1 MASKEPGHNG
11 PDTPYSGEDHMSDAV
26 TIAWLAGILEGEGT
40 FGHYSSTRIKVKMG
54 DRDIIERVAKLW
66 GTEVKVREDKR
77 PNANTMYETSVY
89 GPTAIEWMKRVYL
102 LMGIRRKA
110 KIMEILAI
118 REEMNANALRRK
130 KPKTMAA
137 K

>member
-1 MASKEPGHNG
+1 
-11 PDTPYSGEDHMSDAV
+11 MSDAV

-40 FGHYSSTRIKVKMG
+40 FGHYSSTRIKVQMG
-54 DRDIIERVAKLW
+54 DKDIIERVAKLW
-66 GTEVKVREDKR
+66 GVEVKTRPDKR
-77 PNANTMYETSVY
+77 PKHNVMYEASIY
-89 GPTAIEWMKRVYL
+89 GPAAIEWMKKVYL

-130 KPKTMAA
+130 KPKAVAA